1 MAQTFIEKRAGLAV
15 DTLRGTRVSD
25 EPSEEFVAA
34 LVEYVRRALSEGS
47 SATDWADVCPT

>member
-25 EPSEEFVAA
+25 EPLGGVRGGHVGVRPPCPLGGEF
-34 LVEYVRRALSEGS
+34 RH
-47 SATDWADVCPT
+47 

>member
-34 LVEYVRRALSEGS
+34 MVEYVRRALSDGS